1 MKKLF
6 IPALFAIMLAACSNG
21 GGNSPTP
28 GPKKGRLDI
37 DEATARKNL
46 DDLAASQS
54 FLASFKVT
62 SIETGTYIHKFGA
75 KKDYFYK
82 YLESENDHL
91 VSMDRI
97 GVLTVNESE
106 NTVYRDYDKNQ
117 ETGVYEFHTEVST
130 VEAPRYFDE
139 AKKLGNSYLVLAHV
153 LDANEEYVKSSEEA
167 TIAGRTAVIY
177 DRDTET
183 SHERYWVDKTLGI
196 TLKNCEYASAERAQA
211 TLTVMEVTS
220 FVTGAESNLP
230 EIPA

>member
-1 MKKLF
+1 MKKLI
-6 IPALFAIMLAACSNG
+6 IPALFAMMLAACSNG

-28 GPKKGRLDI
+28 GPKKGKLDI

-46 DDLAASQS
+46 DDLATSQS
-54 FLASFKVT
+54 FLASFKV
-62 SIETGTYIHKFGA
+62 SNIETGTNIHKFGA
-75 KKDYFYK
+75 KKDYFYR
-82 YLESENDHL
+82 YLESENDHF
-91 VSMDRI
+91 VSIDRI

-106 NTVYRDYDKNQ
+106 NVVYRDYDKNQ
-117 ETGVYEFHTEVST
+117 ESGVYEFHTEVSS
-130 VEAPRYFDE
+130 VEAPKYFEDS
-139 AKKLGNSYLVLAHV
+139 KKMSNSYLFLAHV
-153 LDANEEYVKSSEEA
+153 LDANKEYVKSSEEA

-196 TLKNCEYASAERAQA
+196 TLKNCEYASAERTQA

-220 FVTGAESNLP
+220 FVTGAETNLP